1 MSERGGIYKGPDV
14 DGTHMSKAREVKHAE
29 LMQEH
34 RDLNLYFHV
43 AYGSD
48 AECLFSAHATTQNQ
62 WRVPMIDYNPAR
74 DRWQSR
80 YLELS
85 ARATRVIDV
94 IIRKAMLPPPE
105 DQSGTFVCP
114 YCYHDDPHSA
124 LSHDHIADAFEL
136 EADEPQ
142 REFLRLIARRCR
154 EHGERAELGGTK

>member
-1 MSERGGIYKGPDV
+1 
-14 DGTHMSKAREVKHAE
+14 
-29 LMQEH
+29 
-34 RDLNLYFHV
+34 
-43 AYGSD
+43 
-48 AECLFSAHATTQNQ
+48 
-62 WRVPMIDYNPAR
+62 MIDYNPVR

-85 ARATRVIDV
+85 ARTTRVIDV
-94 IIRKAMLPPPE
+94 LIRKAMLPPPE

-124 LSHDHIADAFEL
+124 LFHDHIADAFEL
-136 EADEPQ
+136 EADETGGVLDEPQ